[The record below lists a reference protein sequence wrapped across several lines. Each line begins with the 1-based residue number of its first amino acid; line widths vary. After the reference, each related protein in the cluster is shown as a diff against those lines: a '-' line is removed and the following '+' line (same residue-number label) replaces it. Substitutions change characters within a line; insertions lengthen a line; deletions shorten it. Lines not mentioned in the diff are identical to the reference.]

1 MVDVTAAVIKLIAGC
16 VTQAGWRFSWA
27 VGRAPLTARGVL
39 GSNA

>member
-16 VTQAGWRFSWA
+16 VTQTGWRFSWA
-27 VGRAPLTARGVL
+27 AGWAPLTAGGVL